1 MRVLWFLEVSINSV
15 TDSKQQTSFHLV
27 QLHSVVSSSVERHE
41 VKGQTLH
48 LNQ

>member
-1 MRVLWFLEVSINSV
+1 MRVLWFLEVS
-15 TDSKQQTSFHLV
+15 KQQTSAHLV